1 MIVVHAILRSKPEH
15 RRETAEAL
23 EAMQRATNAQ
33 DEGCLHYAYLQSL
46 TDPDEFTAVEEWRDL
61 DALRAHIASDHLA
74 QLDETLERTAAGK
87 ATIRVFEAEPTEL
100 PS

>member
-1 MIVVHAILRSKPEH
+1 MVHAILRSKPEH
-15 RRETAEAL
+15 RQETAEAL
-23 EAMQRATNAQ
+23 EAMQRATNAR

-61 DALRAHIASDHLA
+61 EALQAHIASDHMAKLDATLA
-74 QLDETLERTAAGK
+74 HMAAGK
-87 ATIRVFEAEPTEL
+87 ATIRVFEAQPTEL